1 VNTGAQ
7 LKDDVIGELRWD
19 RQISDPEAIGVGAG
33 DGAVIVS
40 GHVPGYAGRM
50 AAAPAAAASAPGAA
64 SVGSHLVIAP

>member
-50 AAAPAAAASAPGAA
+50 AAAQAAASAPGAA